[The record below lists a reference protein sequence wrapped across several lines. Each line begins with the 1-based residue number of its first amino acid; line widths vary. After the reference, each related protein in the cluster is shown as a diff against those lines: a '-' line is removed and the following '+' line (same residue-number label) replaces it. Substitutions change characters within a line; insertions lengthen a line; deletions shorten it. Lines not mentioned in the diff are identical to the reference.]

1 MKMNSTFNL
10 SKPTKRVLATLT
22 GEARTNYKKEMIQ
35 AEYSASINDR
45 VILTGKEP
53 KEK

>member
-1 MKMNSTFNL
+1 MKMNATFKI

-22 GEARTNYKKEMIQ
+22 GEARTIYKKEMIQ
-35 AEYSASINDR
+35 AEYTASVNDR